1 MGEATFTFRVDEAL
15 KSAFADAAKAHDRT
29 GAQLIRDF
37 MRDYV
42 AGQREAAE
50 HDAWFRQQVRIGLD
64 SANAG
69 HLVPAEEV
77 EAEAE
82 AWREQTRA
90 RMADRA

>member
-1 MGEATFTFRVDEAL
+1 MGESTFTFRVDDTL

-42 AGQREAAE
+42 SGERQVAE
-50 HDAWFRQQVRIGLD
+50 HDAWFRQQVQVGLD

-69 HLVPAEEV
+69 RLVSDDDV
-77 EAEAE
+77 EQEAE
-82 AWREQTRA
+82 AWRDETRA
-90 RMADRA
+90 KMSGGA

>member
-37 MRDYV
+37 MRTYV

-50 HDAWFRQQVRIGLD
+50 HDAWFRRQVQIGLD

-69 HLVPAEEV
+69 RLTPAAEV
-77 EAEAE
+77 EAKFA
-82 AWREQTRA
+82 ARRAATRQ
-90 RMADRA
+90 RLTDSE